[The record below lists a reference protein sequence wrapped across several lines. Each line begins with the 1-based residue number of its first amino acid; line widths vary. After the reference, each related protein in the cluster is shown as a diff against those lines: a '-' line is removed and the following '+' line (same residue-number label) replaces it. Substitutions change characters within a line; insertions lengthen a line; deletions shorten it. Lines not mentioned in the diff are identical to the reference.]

1 MFIKQQDVHVVVVI
15 AGERGIIA
23 GLIRKR
29 HVQLLIV
36 K

>member
-1 MFIKQQDVHVVVVI
+1 MFIKRQDVHVVVVI
-15 AGERGIIA
+15 ARERGIIA

-29 HVQLLIV
+29 RIQLLIV